1 MATAQLVVEKRM
13 GDEDVSAVEEEE
25 ENKVQK
31 RIRQIMACIKLIE

>member
-25 ENKVQK
+25 SKVQK